1 MKTALTAITAAV
13 LMTTSVAAQ
22 NVCRSAS
29 EMQSSLIDW
38 YGETPVSGP
47 LEDDTRLW
55 VSDATGSWT
64 LVRTT
69 SDGKACVEAQGRN
82 WTAGMDAEEVHASIQ
97 ARTDG

>member
-1 MKTALTAITAAV
+1 MKTALTAITASV

-22 NVCRSAS
+22 DVCMSSS

-38 YGETPVSGP
+38 YGEQPVSGP
-47 LEDDTRLW
+47 SQDNTRLW

-64 LVRTT
+64 VVQTKAN
-69 SDGKACVEAQGRN
+69 GIACVQAQGRN
-82 WTAGMDAEEVHASIQ
+82 WTAGMDAEEVLASIQ